1 MFFFKCDLRDLNSVR
16 SVFKEIY
23 SFHKNVDAVI
33 HFAGLK
39 SVSESVSNPLIYWDV
54 NFNGTRNLL
63 EIMDK
68 HNCKNLFLVV
78 VPLFMEFQK
87 ESLFLKKMR

>member
-1 MFFFKCDLRDLNSVR
+1 MNSVR
-16 SVFKEIY
+16 SIFKEIY
-23 SFHKNVDAVI
+23 SSHENVDAVI

-63 EIMDK
+63 EIMNNY
-68 HNCKNLFLVV
+68 NCKKFIFSSSATVYGI
-78 VPLFMEFQK
+78 QK
-87 ESLFLKKMR
+87 NPYS